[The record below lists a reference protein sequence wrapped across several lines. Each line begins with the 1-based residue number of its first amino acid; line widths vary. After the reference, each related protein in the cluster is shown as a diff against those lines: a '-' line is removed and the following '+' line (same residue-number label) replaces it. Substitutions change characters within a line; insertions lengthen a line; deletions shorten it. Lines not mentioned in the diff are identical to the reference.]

1 MGIRHHLGI
10 IFNSWISELSIFFT
24 LCCMIFVSWQLK
36 IYCIWTNI
44 AIASVIIEVM
54 ILTAWLAWA
63 AFKIFTKSRIKLM
76 PNRSRIILE
85 GCSAV
90 LMLIWAWLTGGIW
103 VALIWLPFMIWNFT
117 RGIKTLNHA

>member
-24 LCCMIFVSWQLK
+24 LCCMISVSWQLNT
-36 IYCIWTNI
+36 YYTWTHT
-44 AIASVIIEVM
+44 AMASAIIEGI
-54 ILTAWLAWA
+54 ILTAWLVWA
-63 AFKIFTKSRIKLM
+63 TFKIFTKSGIRAM
-76 PNRSRIILE
+76 PHRPRIIIE
-85 GCSAV
+85 GCSSI

-117 RGIKTLNHA
+117 RGIKTLNPA